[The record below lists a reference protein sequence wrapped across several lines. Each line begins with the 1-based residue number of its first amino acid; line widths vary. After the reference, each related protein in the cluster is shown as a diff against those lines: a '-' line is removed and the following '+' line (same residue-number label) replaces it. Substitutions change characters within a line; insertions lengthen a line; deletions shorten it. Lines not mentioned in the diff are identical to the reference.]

1 MRLSKNV
8 AEQIKKAFSEVF
20 PKGRIYLFGSR
31 TDDNQKGGD
40 IDLFIEVKDK
50 NNLFEKKI
58 RFLSQVKK
66 AIGDQRIDVIFNEDD
81 TRLIEQEARKC
92 AIRL

>member
-1 MRLSKNV
+1 MRLSNYMV
-8 AEQIKKAFSEVF
+8 EQIKKSFNETF
-20 PKGRIYLFGSR
+20 PEGSLYLFGSR
-31 TDDNQKGGD
+31 VDNSLKGGD